1 MASSKKTSKSAKPA
15 SKKNRGGARKGVQAA
30 TSGGWDCSTDA
41 TGNLKQMF
49 VDIVQARRIRQG
61 QTPARRPVFLKLHGV
76 AHGRFEVMPDLPA
89 DLNVG
94 VFALRSLPAWV
105 RFSSDTVPTRPDLKT
120 TCGVGIKLFDVPGE
134 KLEGEG
140 QTQDFILQ
148 NHDVFFVDTATDMCE
163 FTRAGVVEGDYDSYL
178 DAHPVTRTVIDDM
191 QKVELSVLTATYWSV
206 LPYAFGPGRFV
217 KYKLEPEQ
225 PADGEPPIDV
235 PDYLAADLARRL
247 RGGPARFRF
256 MVQFQTDPASMPLDK
271 ATVRWSET
279 ESRPVHVATLVLPQQ
294 DVTALGQT
302 AYGENLSFNPWR
314 SLPEHEPQGSISAA
328 RRVVY
333 AASADVRRNANGVP
347 TVEPSAPRPPEV
359 LPDPADRR
367 IVKAAIHPSIGVAR
381 VGNSAAEF
389 YIGPE
394 VADPTPQSPGFYRD
408 RTGALKREAAR
419 FRVYGLNAEGQ
430 IVAELNAGN
439 AQVEWTV
446 HLANKKSAW
455 YQFQL
460 ALDIPEAASAPP
472 SLLRNAAAADRA
484 RLVIDPGPRRVKGS
498 NQRGGKQ
505 HTFDTGRFMGK
516 PVYLGEVQT
525 DEAGRLIVLGG
536 RGVSASYDNS
546 KAVTFANNEGWHDDI
561 SDGPVT
567 AKVVYEGQELEVDPA
582 WAVVAPPNYAPMQK
596 SVRTMW
602 DLMRDVAI
610 KANMLPRPARPSFD
624 RDIRPLFERMSRL
637 QWVNAGFAATF
648 GWGSPEEFGRPE
660 LLARLADPSPDAREM
675 RRTLANHFRVF
686 DRDSWSPTPWPWLY
700 GDAMNIPPAQ
710 TPRQHV
716 QLTDTQLGFLRQW
729 ADGDFE
735 ADYDPQRRPPHTL
748 DEVPVA
754 EQGAMLDRA
763 ALEYCLADAFHP
775 GCEMTWPMRS
785 ETIYM
790 APFRLLHAPAD
801 WIEPDYGAGLIQ
813 DTLSLPNGPLAAQVP
828 GGVTRWMALPWQT
841 DTASCRSGYL
851 KTYDPYLPTFWPARV
866 PNQVLTEENYEIVM
880 DASRPLGERL
890 AAFANRASWLRP
902 LGSVSYTDQINN
914 MIERFGE
921 LGVVEVREG
930 PQDDPNFPPVM
941 EVEQL
946 APRPAALRALA
957 VEEKRAPVRGLSRDP
972 QFQPEDVDLRGI
984 EKVRRFPHGLWRRE

>member
-1 MASSKKTSKSAKPA
+1 MVASKKTRKSAKDTPKKKGGKIPA
-15 SKKNRGGARKGVQAA
+15 
-30 TSGGWDCSTDA
+30 TEGWNCSA
-41 TGNLKQMF
+41 NANGNLKQMF

-61 QTPARRPVFLKLHGV
+61 QMPARRPVFLKLHGV
-76 AHGRFEVMPDLPA
+76 AHGRFEVVADLPA
-89 DLNVG
+89 DFQVG
-94 VFALRSLPAWV
+94 VFALRSVPVWV
-105 RFSSDTVPTRPDLKT
+105 RFSSDTVPSRPDLKT

-140 QTQDFILQ
+140 PTQDFVLQ

-163 FTRAGVVEGDYDSYL
+163 FTKAGVVEGDYDPYL
-178 DAHPVTRTVIDDM
+178 DAHPATKRILDDM
-191 QKVELSVLTATYWSV
+191 QKVEPSVLTATYWSV
-206 LPYAFGPGRFV
+206 LPYAFGADRFV

-225 PADGEPPIDV
+225 QPGGEPPIDV
-235 PDYLAADLARRL
+235 PDYLASDLARRL
-247 RGGPARFRF
+247 RGGEARFKF
-256 MVQFQTDPASMPLDK
+256 MVQFQTDPKTMPLDK
-271 ATVRWSET
+271 ATVRWSEA
-279 ESRPVHVATLVLPQQ
+279 ESEPVHVATLILPQQ
-294 DVTALGQT
+294 EVTALGQT
-302 AYGENLSFNPWR
+302 AYGENLSFNPWH

-333 AASADVRRNANGVP
+333 AASADVRRNANGVM
-347 TVEPSAPRPPEV
+347 TDEPSAPRPSTV
-359 LPDPADRR
+359 LPDPADRT
-367 IVKAAIHPSIGVAR
+367 IVKAAIHPAIGVAR
-381 VGNSAAEF
+381 VGNSAKDF
-389 YIGPE
+389 FCGPE
-394 VADPTPQSPGFYRD
+394 VTNPLPNEPGFYRD
-408 RTGALKREAAR
+408 GAGALKRQAAR

-430 IVAELNAGN
+430 VVAELNADN

-472 SLLRNAAAADRA
+472 SLLRNAAVADRA
-484 RLVIDPGPRRVKGS
+484 RLIIDPGPRKITGK
-498 NQRGGKQ
+498 NQHGGKRY
-505 HTFDTGRFMGK
+505 TFDTGRFMEK

-525 DEAGRLIVLGG
+525 DKAGRLIALGG
-536 RGVSASYDNS
+536 RGVSASYDGS

-567 AKVVYEGQELEVDPA
+567 AKVVYEGQQLEVDPA
-582 WAVVAPPNYAPMQK
+582 WVVVAPPNYAPMQK

-602 DLMRDVAI
+602 DLLRDVAI
-610 KANMLPRPARPSFD
+610 KANTLPRPARPSFEH
-624 RDIRPLFERMSRL
+624 DIRPLFERLSRL
-637 QWVNAGFAATF
+637 QWVNAGFAAGF
-648 GWGSPEEFGRPE
+648 GWGSPEDFSQPE
-660 LLARLADPSPDAREM
+660 LLARLADPSPDTREI

-729 ADGDFE
+729 VDGDFE
-735 ADYDPQRRPPHTL
+735 ADYDPQRQPPRTL
-748 DEVPVA
+748 DEVPIA

-763 ALEYCLADAFHP
+763 ALDDCLADAFHP

-785 ETIYM
+785 DTIYM
-790 APFRLLHAPAD
+790 APFRLLHAPVD
-801 WIEPDYGAGLIQ
+801 WIEPEYGAGLIQ

-880 DASRPLGERL
+880 NASLPLGERL
-890 AAFANRASWLRP
+890 AAFANRANWLRP

-921 LGVVEVREG
+921 LGIVEVRDG
-930 PQDDPNFPPVM
+930 PQAAPHFPPVM
-941 EVEQL
+941 EVEQF
-946 APRPAALRALA
+946 APQQPALHALA
-957 VEEKRAPVRGLSRDP
+957 AEEQKAPVRGLSRDP
-972 QFQPEDVDLRGI
+972 QFQADDVDLTGI
-984 EKVRRFPHGLWRRE
+984 EKVRRFPHGLLRYE